1 MYPTRMYPT
10 KTQIKTSART
20 LALQCRD
27 GYGIRRRSN
36 RVITTGGAI
45 LMALGIICGAS
56 RESRAQDVANG
67 LATANVQAT
76 LAVIAT
82 QNLQFGNMFQG
93 VAKSIGNNV
102 DAFSGIFNITG
113 APSAGLSIS
122 MVMPD
127 YMALADGSDRMT
139 IAFSPTDATI
149 DTNNTTPSTVGGGDG
164 WQNVNPRNVP
174 AAVVVGSGGQT
185 NIYIGGRAIPA
196 VNQKAG
202 AYTGDLIVSV
212 AYDGT

>member
-1 MYPTRMYPT
+1 MTRMLLTP
-10 KTQIKTSART
+10 Q
-20 LALQCRD
+20 
-27 GYGIRRRSN
+27 YGSQHRIRRKSLT
-36 RVITTGGAI
+36 VASVALITFG
-45 LMALGIICGAS
+45 LICGFS
-56 RESRAQDVANG
+56 QQTKAQDVANG

-76 LAVIAT
+76 LAVLAS

-113 APSAGLSIS
+113 APSAGLTIS

-139 IAFSPTDATI
+139 IAFSPTDSTV
-149 DTNNTTPSTVGGGDG
+149 DTNNTTPSTVAAGDG

-174 AAVVVGSGGQT
+174 AAVVIGSGGQT

-202 AYTGDLIVSV
+202 AYSGDLIVSV

>member
-1 MYPTRMYPT
+1 MNATMN
-10 KTQIKTSART
+10 QISQYDNAGRFRIKAFSTASA
-20 LALQCRD
+20 L
-27 GYGIRRRSN
+27 
-36 RVITTGGAI
+36 I
-45 LMALGIICGAS
+45 LTLGIACGFSKEAK
-56 RESRAQDVANG
+56 AQDVANG
-67 LATANVQAT
+67 LAIANVQAT
-76 LAVIAT
+76 LAVLAS

-113 APSAGLSIS
+113 APSAGLTIS

-139 IAFSPTDATI
+139 IAFSPTDATV
-149 DTNNTTPSTVGGGDG
+149 DTNNTTPSTVVAGDG

-174 AAVVVGSGGQT
+174 AAVVIGSGGQT

-202 AYTGDLIVSV
+202 AYSGDVIVSV